1 MPYPV
6 KLPDKRTMA
15 YELLQLI
22 AILGELPSHQLSRLP
37 GGERYKERLLTDL
50 KKQKLIRTYYR
61 DEMRGHRLTA
71 KAKALLLDGNP
82 SRFSSCLAKY
92 ADTNHV
98 QSEPLRRER
107 LWRIAEATVTMKNAD
122 ISVFPDEHP
131 RAFLRVWDGAD
142 EIETASFYPSR
153 EVTAYG
159 NEFVRAK
166 GARFIGV
173 LLTDTRAYI
182 AYNLGDS
189 LMKWAYK
196 SEMRTKA
203 QVSDILCREHFPNQ
217 YTPDDVRGMIFAN
230 KMELAYEILS
240 NSGNKQYFI
249 LDGSYEN
256 FYYVTNDKKG
266 ELLLRFLCDAELRE
280 ELDELVIG
288 HLEPPNYRLLFEH
301 DALLED
307 GTPVLLAYDCDL
319 RRISK
324 FTSIQRLPYHYSHKR
339 NGG

>member
-122 ISVFPDEHP
+122 ISALDMGKHVQDFAGNG
-131 RAFLRVWDGAD
+131 RAH
-142 EIETASFYPSR
+142 
-153 EVTAYG
+153 
-159 NEFVRAK
+159 N
-166 GARFIGV
+166 
-173 LLTDTRAYI
+173 
-182 AYNLGDS
+182 
-189 LMKWAYK
+189 
-196 SEMRTKA
+196 
-203 QVSDILCREHFPNQ
+203 
-217 YTPDDVRGMIFAN
+217 
-230 KMELAYEILS
+230 
-240 NSGNKQYFI
+240 
-249 LDGSYEN
+249 GS
-256 FYYVTNDKKG
+256 
-266 ELLLRFLCDAELRE
+266 
-280 ELDELVIG
+280 
-288 HLEPPNYRLLFEH
+288 
-301 DALLED
+301 
-307 GTPVLLAYDCDL
+307 
-319 RRISK
+319 
-324 FTSIQRLPYHYSHKR
+324 
-339 NGG
+339 